1 MATILV
7 VDDRATNR
15 EFLMTLLGYGGHRM
29 LEASDGAQGLAIAR
43 AKHPD
48 LIIVDIVMPS
58 MDGYEFVR
66 ELRSDPEIAQ
76 TPVIF
81 YTASY
86 LESEARTLAETCGV
100 HFIITKPAE
109 PEEILRKVKAVLGAP
124 KEREVVLPEREF
136 DREHLRLV
144 TNKLSKKVDELEALT
159 AALEERVARRT
170 AELEKANTR
179 LRELDKVKNDFLAIV
194 SHDLRSPLTGIL
206 LGVEMMAR
214 KGTKMAPA
222 MRKKILEQIV
232 QSVQQQG
239 SLANDLL
246 TLARTESGSLQLKL
260 SEFRLSEAARESIDT
275 ISLNANAKGV
285 TIDVDLAPN
294 EPALCADRSCLVQ
307 LFNNLLT
314 NAIKFT
320 SAGGRVTIKIWP
332 ASDSIMASVS
342 DTGIGIPG
350 EELPHLFEKFTGSR
364 KGTGGETGTG
374 LGLAIVQQI
383 AERHGGTITVQSAPA
398 AGATFTLQLPLH
410 TAAKVKS

>member
-1 MATILV
+1 
-7 VDDRATNR
+7 
-15 EFLMTLLGYGGHRM
+15 
-29 LEASDGAQGLAIAR
+29 
-43 AKHPD
+43 
-48 LIIVDIVMPS
+48 
-58 MDGYEFVR
+58 
-66 ELRSDPEIAQ
+66 
-76 TPVIF
+76 
-81 YTASY
+81 
-86 LESEARTLAETCGV
+86 
-100 HFIITKPAE
+100 
-109 PEEILRKVKAVLGAP
+109 
-124 KEREVVLPEREF
+124 
-136 DREHLRLV
+136 
-144 TNKLSKKVDELEALT
+144 
-159 AALEERVARRT
+159 
-170 AELEKANTR
+170 
-179 LRELDKVKNDFLAIV
+179 
-194 SHDLRSPLTGIL
+194 
-206 LGVEMMAR
+206 
-214 KGTKMAPA
+214 MAPA